1 MKNPAIST
9 FTPSRG
15 VRRSCFAVTLCAR
28 LPRCHSGRPAIVSG
42 DGKQPATTGEE
53 AIRQATADYREAV
66 ENGDFDAVA
75 KFWTPE
81 ADYVD
86 HAGHAFKIQA
96 ALAAAR
102 GRSQQGGRIARPP
115 LKIETLAIRLLSP
128 DVAVE
133 DGILERAVA
142 VGDEQ
147 AKSRYCA
154 VWVKRDGKWLI
165 DGVRESAYS
174 PVTSANH
181 FEGLDWLAGD
191 WSAEGSGA
199 TAEATY
205 TWGPK
210 KAYMLRQLKLTI
222 KGVEPISA
230 TQWIGW
236 ASVHERI
243 RSFEFD
249 SNGGF
254 RDGVWTRDGE
264 DDAWVVSSTTVAP
277 DGHVATSTSVY
288 SRVDDNNATWE
299 LVDEEMEGD
308 PGTEIQLRATRKPRS
323 K

>member
-1 MKNPAIST
+1 MK
-9 FTPSRG
+9 TPGHCFSLMHIMH
-15 VRRSCFAVTLCAR
+15 RSCPALALCAAVVAT
-28 LPRCHSGRPAIVSG
+28 LLGPTKVSSQEAAKG
-42 DGKQPATTGEE
+42 SVATGEE
-53 AIRQATADYREAV
+53 AIRSATAAYREAV
-66 ENGDFDAVA
+66 ENGDVDAVA
-75 KFWTPE
+75 KFWTPD

-102 GRSQQGGRIARPP
+102 NRAQTAGRIARPP
-115 LKIETLAIRLLSP
+115 LKIETLAVRLLSP

-142 VGDEQ
+142 AGDEP

-174 PVTSANH
+174 PVTSSNH
-181 FEGLDWLAGD
+181 FEGLDWLVGD
-191 WSAEGSGA
+191 WSAEGPQS

-205 TWGPK
+205 IWGPK
-210 KAYMLRQLKLTI
+210 KSYLLRQLKLTP
-222 KGVEPISA
+222 KGAEPITA

-236 ASVHERI
+236 DPVHEHI

-249 SNGGF
+249 SQGGF
-254 RDGVWTRDGE
+254 RDGVWKRDS
-264 DDAWVVSSTTVAP
+264 DDAWIVSSTTVAA
-277 DGHVATSTSVY
+277 DGHVGTATSVY
-288 SRVDDNNATWE
+288 SRIDDNTATWE
-299 LVDEEMEGD
+299 LVDEEMDGD
-308 PGTEIQLRATRKPRS
+308 QGSEIQMRATRKPRS